1 MLRFGLLMTAAAY
14 WCQSVKQPPKF
25 FQKSL
30 FLKKSRTLTR
40 LLYSAN
46 SRKLQEERE
55 MAAKTKTKHVQ
66 PSSLV
71 NCHLQ
76 VIGTGGGEVPPC
88 LFLFTDTR
96 RYLFNCGENVQRLCH
111 EHKVK
116 VSKLENVFVTRV
128 TWDNLGGLPGL
139 AMTLRDIGVTELN
152 IHGPRSLEGFISASQ
167 VFMDRKL
174 LKLATLTEHANGTS
188 FPVYSDEN
196 LTIMTVDIPFEKQFS
211 DSDGDQSNSG
221 SESSDTSREP
231 QPKKAKSSSTKCFST
246 TAFICKLVDT
256 PGKFNVQKATELGL
270 PPGPNYKILKS
281 GGSVTTKDGKVI
293 LPSDVVG
300 PAQKGPTF
308 VILECPRIQYISS
321 VTTHPMLLQD
331 AFSSTGQSLIL
342 IVHIIPP
349 EVLDNEQ
356 YCKWMASF
364 GPGTK
369 HLILN
374 GQLCPSEVGQRAI
387 MKVQCPLHIMNPAVH
402 HAPPTVEIEAG
413 GTSAHVK
420 LFEVLPK
427 DSIIFGRIFTKYH
440 VKPTMKVGV
449 DNSCVLR
456 PLEDEIAER
465 VAAIQSNPR
474 LTHAILHP
482 DKPLTASADAST
494 EYSNTQDQSSSFLI
508 PNPTQSPILPA
519 SHLSPDDALVTFL
532 GTGASIPS
540 KYRNV
545 SGILVQ
551 TPRSGCVLLDCGEG
565 TLSQIYRCFGKK
577 EGDDIVCN
585 LRTIFTSHIHGDH
598 HLGLINVLQRR
609 AKLLRSVQSPG
620 VSESPMEKRT
630 VVIGPVF
637 IGKWLREYTR
647 NCESVPYKFIN
658 SSTLTSNSLERYEF
672 RVLAVPVVHCKEAYG
687 MVLEHSKGWKIVYSG
702 DTRPCSQLVQAGK
715 NATLLL
721 HEATL
726 EDDLLTEA
734 HARKHSTISEALD
747 IAEQM
752 NPDFTILTHF
762 SQRYPKVSQSLLAK
776 GSLKSKVAIAFDCMS
791 VHLKQLHKL
800 PLFLP
805 ATKEIFADF
814 EQEDIPVPVSW
825 TD

>member
-1 MLRFGLLMTAAAY
+1 MNVATY
-14 WCQSVKQPPKF
+14 WCQSVKQTPRF

-30 FLKKSRTLTR
+30 FLSQSRTLTR

-46 SRKLQEERE
+46 STKLQQERE
-55 MAAKTKTKHVQ
+55 MAAKTKTKRVQ

-96 RYLFNCGENVQRLCH
+96 RYLFNCGENVQRFCH

-139 AMTLRDIGVTELN
+139 AMTLRDIGITELT
-152 IHGPRSLEGFISASQ
+152 IHGPCSLEGFITASQ
-167 VFMDRKL
+167 VFMGKER
-174 LKLATLTEHANGTS
+174 LKLTTPTDRVNDAA
-188 FPVYSDEN
+188 YSDEN
-196 LTIMTVDIPFEKQFS
+196 LTITTVDIPFEKQLG
-211 DSDGDQSNSG
+211 DSDQSNSD
-221 SESSDTSREP
+221 SEASDTSQEP
-231 QPKKAKSSSTKCFST
+231 QPKKSKSIFTKCFST

-270 PPGPNYKILKS
+270 PPGPDYKILKS
-281 GGSVTTKDGKVI
+281 GGSVITKDGKVI

-300 PAQKGPTF
+300 PTQKGPTF
-308 VILECPRIQYISS
+308 VILECPCIQYVSS
-321 VTTHPMLLQD
+321 VTTHPMLQND

-342 IVHIIPP
+342 IVHIVPP

-364 GPGTK
+364 GPDTK
-369 HLILN
+369 HLILH
-374 GQLCPSEVGQRAI
+374 GRLCPSEVGLRAI
-387 MKVQCPLHIMNPAVH
+387 MKVQCPLHLMNPSVH
-402 HAPPTVEIEAG
+402 HAPPTVETEAN
-413 GTSAHVK
+413 TSAHMKV
-420 LFEVLPK
+420 FEVLPK
-427 DSIIFGRIFTKYH
+427 DSIIFGRTFTKYH
-440 VKPTMKVGV
+440 VKPITKVGV

-456 PLEDEIAER
+456 PLEDEIAEQ
-465 VAAIQSNPR
+465 VATIQSDPR

-482 DKPLTASADAST
+482 DKPLTASAVDAPKEET
-494 EYSNTQDQSSSFLI
+494 QYSDTWHQGSSLLI
-508 PNPTQSPILPA
+508 PSPTQSPILPA
-519 SHLSPDDALVTFL
+519 SHLSSDDALVTFL

-551 TPRSGCVLLDCGEG
+551 TPSSGCVLLDCGEG
-565 TLSQIYRCFGKK
+565 TLTQIYRCFGKK
-577 EGDDIVCN
+577 EGDDIICN

-598 HLGLINVLQRR
+598 HLGLINVLQKR
-609 AKLLRSVQSPG
+609 AKLLRAMRYPSAISKSPL
-620 VSESPMEKRT
+620 EKKT
-630 VVIGPVF
+630 VVIGPVYV
-637 IGKWLREYTR
+637 GRWLKEYTR
-647 NCESVPYKFIN
+647 KCESVPYKFIN
-658 SSTLTSNSLERYEF
+658 SSTLTSDSLERYEC
-672 RVLAVPVVHCKEAYG
+672 RLLTVPVVHCKEAYG
-687 MVLEHSKGWKIVYSG
+687 VVLEHSEGWKIVYSG

-726 EDDLLTEA
+726 EDDLLIEA
-734 HARKHSTISEALD
+734 RARKHSTIGEALD

-791 VHLKQLHKL
+791 VRLKQLHEL

-805 ATKEIFADF
+805 TTKEIFADF
-814 EQEDIPVPVSW
+814 EQDDTPFSVPW